1 MRISG
6 KVRNNR
12 DGGRRRFAA
21 QGSMEYIMMLSAVSI
36 VIVVALAL
44 ITQLKGVA
52 IGSILNGGSH
62 SIMAQL
68 SNQLL
73 NLSNTPS

>member
-1 MRISG
+1 MDRMAERHGRIL
-6 KVRNNR
+6 
-12 DGGRRRFAA
+12 GRRMFA

-52 IGSILNGGSH
+52 IGSLLNGGGH
-62 SIMAQL
+62 SVMSQL

-73 NLSNTPS
+73 NLSNTPT